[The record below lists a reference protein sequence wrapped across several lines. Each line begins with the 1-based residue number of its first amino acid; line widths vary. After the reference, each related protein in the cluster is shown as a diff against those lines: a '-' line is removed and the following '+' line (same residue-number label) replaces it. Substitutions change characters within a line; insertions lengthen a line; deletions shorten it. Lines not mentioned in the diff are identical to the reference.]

1 MSVRSAI
8 QFTPREPHPLA
19 GVGAAAIPE
28 FSSSVSA
35 IAAATCVRKKA
46 DSSSRVLPTR
56 ASESIGF
63 HRNLCKSQRLPTFS
77 WQPAAKSA
85 NDCSTANS
93 SLPATYNICS
103 GDWQSTGRSLCCLM
117 RENFKD
123 STGFP
128 QVLEQELWS
137 GAANLF
143 APEQPP
149 TIPGA
154 VQLRLPSTRTVW
166 NSSGRPCEWCRLA
179 RCAACG

>member
-1 MSVRSAI
+1 
-8 QFTPREPHPLA
+8 
-19 GVGAAAIPE
+19 
-28 FSSSVSA
+28 
-35 IAAATCVRKKA
+35 
-46 DSSSRVLPTR
+46 
-56 ASESIGF
+56 

-103 GDWQSTGRSLCCLM
+103 GRLATDRAVVVLPRAGKLQRFHRLSTGSGTRVV
-117 RENFKD
+117 
-123 STGFP
+123 
-128 QVLEQELWS
+128 VLAEPHV
-137 GAANLF
+137 F

-166 NSSGRPCEWCRLA
+166 NSSGRPCEWWRLA